1 MSINTCA
8 ACDCELGAE
17 TIKVRVGG
25 RTVEVCCEDC
35 ARLLGEAQANLVGE
49 G

>member
-1 MSINTCA
+1 MNDTTCA

-17 TIKVRVGG
+17 RISVRVGG

-35 ARLLGEAQANLVGE
+35 ARLLGEAQAAAKE
-49 G
+49 A

>member
-1 MSINTCA
+1 MSTNTCA

-35 ARLLGEAQANLVGE
+35 ARLLGEAQANLSKE
-49 G
+49 A